1 MGVFKS
7 LREKNSVIRFLVNAQ
22 KTPWYPALF
31 ALLCIISGTHNH
43 TVYIPMLWVLTAFLL
58 FSVLFAD
65 DNKVFLTPLMM
76 IYFALGCDT
85 SSDAF
90 LTSNG
95 EMLSFMDKHVL
106 VQIVIICTVCVGSL
120 VTRLVMDGSLAAA
133 LKKRRFFTLSILVI
147 DAALLLNGI
156 FGPVYQPVNLG
167 LGALIAA
174 GFTVVYLL
182 ACGIVENS
190 DDPKTY
196 ACYAMLGAS
205 YVALLQMMRVV
216 VEKYKSGDLIINYKL
231 EGIVVVNKDIL
242 TLGWGI
248 STVVGAVIA
257 LGVPAAMYLAKNR
270 KGSLFTY
277 FSAPLLILGTAI
289 INCRSAMIISIL
301 AFVVCTVVCWFSGKN
316 RVLIRIYSA
325 VLIAA
330 AAGACLYIN
339 FSVTPLAPL
348 FDEIIELLRLDADG
362 SIIGSRRTEL
372 WKNGFEDFFSAPI
385 FGVGFNDG
393 GYPPELQSE
402 NLFSN
407 MYHCILIQIP
417 AAMGIIGCFAFV
429 FHGVRFA
436 WLCIKRFSVDK
447 LLLLMVPLMIVGMSL
462 VDNFFFYM
470 NFQIFYGI
478 FLVMAE
484 KTLNETK

>member
-31 ALLCIISGTHNH
+31 AVLCIISGTHNH
-43 TVYIPMLWVLTAFLL
+43 TVYIPILWVLTAFLI
-58 FSVLFAD
+58 FSVLFGD
-65 DNKVFLTPLMM
+65 DNKVLLTPLMM

-85 SSDAF
+85 STDAF

-106 VQIVIICTVCVGSL
+106 VQVIIICTVCVSSL
-120 VTRLVMDGSLAAA
+120 VARLIVDGSLALA
-133 LKKRRFFTLSILVI
+133 LKRHRFFTLSILII
-147 DAALLLNGI
+147 DAALLINGI
-156 FGPVYQPVNLG
+156 FGPVYQPINLG

-174 GFTVVYLL
+174 GFTVVYIL
-182 ACGIVENS
+182 ACGIAENS
-190 DDPKTY
+190 KDPQTY

-216 VEKYKSGDLIINYKL
+216 VEKYRSGDLILNYKL
-231 EGIVVVNKDIL
+231 EGIVLVNKDIL

-289 INCRSAMIISIL
+289 INCRSAMILGFLSF
-301 AFVVCTVVCWFSGKN
+301 AVCTVVCCCSGRN
-316 RVLIRIYSA
+316 RNLIRMYTAILVA
-325 VLIAA
+325 VAVGI
-330 AAGACLYIN
+330 CLYIN
-339 FSVTPLAPL
+339 FKVMPLAPL
-348 FDEIIELLRLDADG
+348 LDEVIELLRLDSEG

-372 WKNGFEDFFSAPI
+372 WKNGFKDFFSAPI

-402 NLFSN
+402 NFFSN

-417 AAMGIIGCFAFV
+417 AAMGIVGCAAFL
-429 FHGVRFA
+429 FHGIRLA
-436 WLCIKRFSVDK
+436 WLCIKRFSADK
-447 LLLLMVPLMIVGMSL
+447 LLLLMAPLMIIGMSL

-470 NFQIFYGI
+470 NFQIFYGV
-478 FLVMAE
+478 FLAMAE
-484 KTLNETK
+484 KSLNDTK